1 MSSQAGAV
9 PKTDESS
16 QSPRSPR
23 PRGEVLRQNILTA
36 ARETFLSEGFDAS
49 MDTVA
54 ASAGTTKATV
64 YKHFGNKETLFIA
77 VVEAEL
83 DHALA
88 DSVRLVS
95 SRLAGSSR
103 IREDLIEA
111 CRAWVAGLAAPDMIR
126 LRNLV
131 AGEQRRFPELGE
143 AWSKRGPGR
152 FHPVIGDALRELV
165 EQHRLSI
172 DDIELAVLQLS
183 VLVVGPH
190 LIYGGYGEP
199 VDDAMREHLIT
210 SGVDMFVGYYRYRA
224 DT

>member
-1 MSSQAGAV
+1 MPSQVSVARADGPV
-9 PKTDESS
+9 
-16 QSPRSPR
+16 R
-23 PRGEVLRQNILTA
+23 PRGQVLRQRILEA
-36 ARETFLSEGFDAS
+36 ARDTFLGEGFDAS

-64 YKHFGNKETLFIA
+64 YKHFGNKEALFIA
-77 VVEAEL
+77 VVETEL

-88 DSVRLVS
+88 ESVRLVS
-95 SRLAGSSR
+95 SRLGRSSQV
-103 IREDLIEA
+103 REDLIEA

-172 DDIELAVLQLS
+172 GDVDLAVLQLS
-183 VLVVGPH
+183 GLVIAPH
-190 LIYGGYGEP
+190 LVYGGYGEP
-199 VDDAMREHLIT
+199 VDDVMRERLII
-210 SGVDMFVGYYRYRA
+210 SGVDMFVDYYRYRA
-224 DT
+224 NA